1 MRQVLIDFFRANMA
15 VVLFAYG
22 LSFFAMG
29 LAIALQS
36 RRHSELRMARH
47 LPLLGTFGVL
57 HALASWGLVFI
68 PIQRTYTPP
77 AIIIV
82 LEALYSVLTALTFTF
97 LLAFGTHLLAD
108 SVPRLRPVRHLPA
121 VLTGVWALG
130 FFVYPLV
137 IAPNE
142 YQQWM
147 AASDTW
153 ARYLVGIPGSVL
165 SAIGLGLQEEEFRGR
180 GMQRLVGQLRW
191 AIVSLVAY
199 AVAAGL
205 VVPPARFFPSSV
217 LNSEAFLKAT
227 GIPVELIRALAGLG
241 MAYFTIRIMEMF
253 DIEAARRMEEMQK
266 MRAVLAERD
275 RIARELHDGVIQS
288 LYALGL
294 GIENAAYL
302 VEHEPQRAR
311 TTLQELMG
319 RVNSI
324 IQDVRGYI
332 MDLRLPGEGTLT
344 LSAKL
349 RAVVSEASRV
359 YHLPIALE
367 VRGLDEEQLDSGVT
381 NELSLVVKEAI
392 SNAARHGRPR
402 TIRVGVHTEDGDLV
416 LYVQDD
422 GVGFDVQAVQ
432 DKGGYG
438 LSNMAKRAALLGGE
452 LDVDSRPGEGTTV
465 MLRMPLANLGAGG
478 ASTGTAGAAS
488 SHAGRSP
495 ASRVRETA
503 GRPPAAP
510 ARRMGA

>member
-1 MRQVLIDFFRANMA
+1 MRQVLIEFFRANMV

-36 RRHSELRMARH
+36 RRPSELRMARH

-68 PIQRTYTPP
+68 PIQRTYTPA
-77 AIIIV
+77 AIILV
-82 LEALYSVLTALTFTF
+82 LEALYSILTALTFTF
-97 LLAFGTHLLAD
+97 LLAFGAGLLAD
-108 SVPRLRPVRHLPA
+108 TVPNLRLVRHLPA
-121 VLTGVWALG
+121 VLTGVWAAG
-130 FFVYPLV
+130 FFVYPLL

-147 AASDTW
+147 MASDTW
-153 ARYLVGIPGSVL
+153 ARYLVGIPGSIL
-165 SAIGLGLQEEEFRGR
+165 SAVAIGLQEAEFHSR

-191 AIVSLVAY
+191 IIISLVAY

-205 VVPPARFFPSSV
+205 VVPPTRFFPSTV
-217 LNSEAFLKAT
+217 LNSEAFLQAT
-227 GIPVELIRALAGLG
+227 GIPVELVRALAGLG

-253 DIEAARRMEEMQK
+253 DIEAARRMEEMQRVK
-266 MRAVLAERD
+266 AVLEERD

-288 LYALGL
+288 LYGLGL
-294 GIENAAYL
+294 GMENAAYL
-302 VEHEPQRAR
+302 LEDDPARAR
-311 TTLQELMG
+311 QTLRELMD
-319 RVNSI
+319 RVNGI
-324 IQDVRGYI
+324 IQEVRGYI
-332 MDLRLPGEGTLT
+332 MDLRLPGEGTLK
-344 LSAKL
+344 LSDKL

-359 YHLPIALE
+359 YHLPITLE
-367 VRGLDEEQLDSGVT
+367 VKGLDESRLDSGVT

-402 TIRVGVHTEDGDLV
+402 TIRVGVHAEEGDLV

-422 GVGFDVQAVQ
+422 GCGFDPQAVKDQ
-432 DKGGYG
+432 GGYG

-465 MLRMPLANLGAGG
+465 MLRMPLGNQSAQAG
-478 ASTGTAGAAS
+478 S
-488 SHAGRSP
+488 SEALRP
-495 ASRVRETA
+495 AV
-503 GRPPAAP
+503 
-510 ARRMGA
+510 

>member
-1 MRQVLIDFFRANMA
+1 MRQVLIDFFSANMA

-68 PIQRTYTPP
+68 PIQRTYTPA

-82 LEALYSVLTALTFTF
+82 LEALYSVLTALTFAF
-97 LLAFGTHLLAD
+97 LLAFGTQLLAD
-108 SVPRLRPVRHLPA
+108 TVPRARLVRHLPA
-121 VLTGVWALG
+121 VLTGIWAAG
-130 FFVYPLV
+130 FFIYPLA

-153 ARYLVGIPGSVL
+153 ARYLVGIPGSVI
-165 SAIGLGLQEEEFRGR
+165 SAIALGLQEEEFRGR

-217 LNSEAFLKAT
+217 LNSEAFLQAT
-227 GIPVELIRALAGLG
+227 GIPVELIRAVAALG

-253 DIEAARRMEEMQK
+253 DIEAARRMEEVQK

-294 GIENAAYL
+294 GIENATYQVRAEPERA
-302 VEHEPQRAR
+302 VE
-311 TTLQELMG
+311 TLQQLMG
-319 RVNSI
+319 RVNGI
-324 IQDVRGYI
+324 IQEVRGYI

-349 RAVVSEASRV
+349 RAVVEEASRV
-359 YHLPIALE
+359 YHLPISLE
-367 VRGLDEEQLDSGVT
+367 VRGLEESALDGGVT
-381 NELSLVVKEAI
+381 NELSLVVKEAV

-402 TIRVGVHTEDGDLV
+402 TIRVGVYSEEGDLV

-422 GVGFDVQAVQ
+422 GTGFDVSSARRR
-432 DKGGYG
+432 GGFG

-465 MLRMPLANLGAGG
+465 MLRMPLPSRREVPGAAASRTSGGPTRVAVTASAAGG
-478 ASTGTAGAAS
+478 TPP
-488 SHAGRSP
+488 SP
-495 ASRVRETA
+495 R
-503 GRPPAAP
+503 
-510 ARRMGA
+510 